1 MGLKVTRRRNV
12 AKQIFTKSFFRLS
25 ARDQAAVVNAEI
37 RNLER
42 ETYLTPADQKSAE
55 QQIDRIT
62 KKAERYGVYKPV
74 QEQSGELKTATYTDP
89 SGQVCQCRILRDY
102 GNGWYDCMDEDGDV
116 FGMPHYSL
124 RMEAQHDH
132 PKKSPARD
140 GET

>member
-12 AKQIFTKSFFRLS
+12 AKKIFTKSFFQLS
-25 ARDQAAVVNAEI
+25 AIDQAAVVNAEI
-37 RNLER
+37 RDLECQDC
-42 ETYLTPADQKSAE
+42 LTPEGEKNAKRR
-55 QQIDRIT
+55 IRCIT
-62 KKAERYGVYKPV
+62 KKAEQYGVYRPV
-74 QEQSGELKTATYTDP
+74 QEQLGELKTATYTDP

-124 RMEAQHDH
+124 RMEAEHDY
-132 PKKSPARD
+132 PKKSPATA